1 MTGDITTYIYI
12 GTTLIASA
20 VYYLTFRYQAKKIDI
35 LEKAIK
41 TQSTLLGDFDKFKKL
56 LDVDH
61 YVKNRDLQL
70 ENQKIQL
77 TRFFEN
83 EAKKMGERI
92 VKNMSNKYVE
102 TNADLLNAF
111 NELAQVP
118 LSIIMQQFP
127 KAPDKIDRDNY
138 IKNKFPHSS
147 ELFIRFCDDY
157 VAGKIPPIDPSK

>member
-1 MTGDITTYIYI
+1 MTPEISTFLYI
-12 GTTLIASA
+12 GSTLIAA
-20 VYYLTFRYQAKKIDI
+20 TIYYLTYRYQAKKIDI

-41 TQSTLLGDFDKFKKL
+41 TQSTLLDDFDKFKKL

-92 VKNMSNKYVE
+92 VENMSTRYVE
-102 TNADLLNAF
+102 TNAELLNAF

-127 KAPDKIDRDNY
+127 KAPDKTNRDNY
-138 IKNKFPHSS
+138 IKEKFPHSS